1 MNLIFSDKAWEEYM
15 HWQNTDKQILKKI
28 NQLIKDI
35 KRDPFDGLGKPE
47 PLKHEFSGC
56 WSRRITDEHRLV
68 YEVKESEIIVYVI
81 SVGKRENNKVY
92 DNLKDRI

>member
-1 MNLIFSDKAWEEYM
+1 MNITFTYDSWNDYLY
-15 HWQNTDKQILKKI
+15 WQQTDKQVLKKI
-28 NQLIKDI
+28 NQLLKDI

-68 YEVKESEIIVYVI
+68 YEITQYSVVIISCRFHY
-81 SVGKRENNKVY
+81 
-92 DNLKDRI
+92 